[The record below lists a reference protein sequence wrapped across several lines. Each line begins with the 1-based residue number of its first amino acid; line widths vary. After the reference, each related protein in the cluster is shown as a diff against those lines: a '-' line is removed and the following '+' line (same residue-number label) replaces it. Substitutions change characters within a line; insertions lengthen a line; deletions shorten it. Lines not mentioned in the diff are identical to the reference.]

1 MKNALIIFAT
11 LIILSP
17 TLYSTSII
25 TKEEDKDIFFKKF
38 KPAYELKEIKPENKT
53 KKQQFYDLFE
63 KISKQ

>member
-11 LIILSP
+11 LIIISP

-25 TKEEDKDIFFKKF
+25 AEKKDKDVFFKKF